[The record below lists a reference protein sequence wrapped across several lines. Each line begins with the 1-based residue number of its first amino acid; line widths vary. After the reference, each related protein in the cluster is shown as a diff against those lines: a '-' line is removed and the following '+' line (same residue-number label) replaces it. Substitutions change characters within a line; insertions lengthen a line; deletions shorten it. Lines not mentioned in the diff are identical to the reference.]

1 MAVAVGWVL
10 LRCHPAGGSACSSN
24 SAAPMCRLGSPRMRR
39 PRRPARNGPMT
50 SSSKCRR
57 RCSRPATRSASAA
70 VRTVPMN
77 QPKVPLLMPL
87 APTSSPPRRDHHRV
101 RQCDCRDGILPE
113 DGEVHAVQ
121 WRAMGR
127 CLQSRALIPA
137 KPAPIWN
144 PPSAWAMAKRDALQL
159 SADCWTFP
167 NPPGPKGRLV
177 PHMERRRAAERHQP
191 SAPPEIAV
199 QIWNRYLVPGMVG
212 SC

>member
-1 MAVAVGWVL
+1 MIAAMEYCQKMVKFMPSNGVRWDD
-10 LRCHPAGGSACSSN
+10 ACN
-24 SAAPMCRLGSPRMRR
+24 
-39 PRRPARNGPMT
+39 
-50 SSSKCRR
+50 
-57 RCSRPATRSASAA
+57 
-70 VRTVPMN
+70 
-77 QPKVPLLMPL
+77 
-87 APTSSPPRRDHHRV
+87 
-101 RQCDCRDGILPE
+101 
-113 DGEVHAVQ
+113 
-121 WRAMGR
+121 
-127 CLQSRALIPA
+127 SRALIPA